1 MQNRSYGAGAS
12 ASSSAD
18 ESASPSL
25 VIALGIGTGGM
36 AVAASRGPS
45 VDRHDATLYFPRDE
59 QRLPDA
65 QHEHERLVRWL
76 GRPPGVRC
84 FAASCLITLVT
95 LQATSMPAS
104 VASGTLTCALPG
116 LPVAQGDFVGLG
128 DVVGLDGPQSQA
140 QAFASLP
147 QQLEGVGGGALR
159 GGALRISPVFLDE
172 VGLQGCGDFIGRL
185 QRVVDGPVPCCVVN
199 HVASIARQR
208 ASGGRGLT
216 GRAPVAAS

>member
-1 MQNRSYGAGAS
+1 MTPLSISHATNSACPMRSTSTSALSGGWAGHRAS
-12 ASSSAD
+12 A
-18 ESASPSL
+18 ASP
-25 VIALGIGTGGM
+25 
-36 AVAASRGPS
+36 R
-45 VDRHDATLYFPRDE
+45 
-59 QRLPDA
+59 RLAPV
-65 QHEHERLVRWL
+65 EH
-76 GRPPGVRC
+76 
-84 FAASCLITLVT
+84 ASCLITLVT